1 MLEFGGGFARRS
13 GNGRARF
20 GVILLLFLVAIALF
34 FLLLLA
40 LLWIGSNGA
49 HLPGAWWLIKI
60 WSLLC
65 DVGVAKLLPLLLLDV
80 YDTCCLQ
87 FFILEFVP
95 LLTMQGDII
104 IYTEWLRVGQEE
116 QDTPDGSVTPSMLI

>member
-1 MLEFGGGFARRS
+1 MLEFGDGFARRS

-65 DVGVAKLLPLLLLDV
+65 DVGVATIAV
-80 YDTCCLQ
+80 AGCL
-87 FFILEFVP
+87 
-95 LLTMQGDII
+95 
-104 IYTEWLRVGQEE
+104 
-116 QDTPDGSVTPSMLI
+116 